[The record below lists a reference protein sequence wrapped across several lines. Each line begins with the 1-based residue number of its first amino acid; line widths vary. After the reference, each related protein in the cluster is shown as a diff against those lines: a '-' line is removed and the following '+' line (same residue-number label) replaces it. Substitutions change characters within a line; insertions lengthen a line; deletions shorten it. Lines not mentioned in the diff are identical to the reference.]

1 MRRKTIKRVF
11 LFFIIYLPLQYG
23 LVGIVGYY
31 QSEPWPAFVFPGF
44 KNVFVFEG
52 SYEIQR
58 TRFEL
63 VDPGSDRITEL
74 TPRQFFPDVPNTMM
88 SGFMRAK
95 FSDDETIQS
104 FDESTKQWLLQR
116 AIDKADEH
124 GTDLHIHHAVIYLSG
139 DPSSIEPDSIV
150 TTNRFT
156 IIEQ

>member
-11 LFFIIYLPLQYG
+11 LFFIIYLPIQYG

-52 SYEIQR
+52 GYEIQH

-63 VDPGSDRITEL
+63 VDPNSDRVTEL
-74 TPRQFFPDVPNTMM
+74 TPSEVFPDVPNSMIA
-88 SGFMRAK
+88 GFMRAK
-95 FSDDETIQS
+95 FSDDEVIQS
-104 FDESTKQWLLQR
+104 FDETTREWLLQR
-116 AIDKADEH
+116 TIEMADEH
-124 GTDLHIHHAVIYLSG
+124 GTDLHIHYAVKYLSG
-139 DPSSIEPDSIV
+139 GPSSLEPDSIV